1 MRHWSF
7 KQKIER
13 LILAYE
19 RQNLNNH
26 HSRSP
31 KHIKAMYKHYKDGQ
45 IEALKN
51 ALEIIKTGTCTD
63 YDGLVVKDPYDI
75 F

>member
-1 MRHWSF
+1 MGLET
-7 KQKIER
+7 KINK

-19 RQNLNNH
+19 RQDLNNH
-26 HSRSP
+26 HSKTP
-31 KHIKAMYKHYKDGQ
+31 KHLKAQYRHYKHGQ
-45 IEALKN
+45 IETLKN
-51 ALEIIKTGTCTD
+51 VLKIIKTGTCTD